1 MTLFRQLTFA
11 ITFLIVCLMGAN
23 LVVSVYNARGY
34 MFEQMQ
40 VHAQDTATSLGL
52 TISHA
57 AQDKDTAQINS
68 FVDVIFDR
76 GYYRHIF
83 YRSLTD
89 DVIVQRELPIV
100 VEGVPQWFIDWLDL
114 PEPSGRAEVV
124 SGWYR
129 LGELLIV
136 SHPGYAYQD
145 LWRIFR
151 EQLWLFFFT
160 AVLCYAL
167 TGIGLRYLLR
177 PLRKVEEQAE
187 AICRRE
193 FPVQEKLPHTPE
205 LRRMVV
211 AMNRMVQKIQS
222 MFQEQVDL
230 TETLHRQAHL
240 DAVTELSNRR
250 DFDARFEAFI
260 KSEQGGSAGMLL
272 LLQVGNM
279 VEFNDTYGRDAGDQ
293 CLRSIA
299 KVLQENTAS
308 SDGVILS
315 RRAGADFCAFIPL
328 TSEAEGREQAE
339 QIFNKLQC
347 INWFGEA
354 TELQLHM
361 GVAYD
366 GSVTLDSQLL
376 SRADLALRTA
386 QQRGPRDIEWS
397 ATESERQ
404 EGVVRN
410 AGEWRRLLQDVINT
424 RALHFFVQPVFDRD
438 GKTVNQLEVLCRIK
452 DGEQL
457 LNAGVFLPMVERFAM
472 AADIDRLVIELLAER
487 FSAAEGPQLN
497 VNLSPSS
504 IQNLEFVG
512 WLTEFLQQRP
522 VFARRLLLELPEQAL
537 AMNEVAVREFA
548 LAMESLGAG
557 LCLDHFGVAAS
568 SFHYLQSLPLQALK
582 IDRCFISGL
591 QDNADNQFFV
601 KSLLQIARSCD
612 VSLLAEG
619 IETDAEWQQV
629 LALGLDGGQ
638 GYYLGKPAESQ
649 GELV

>member
-11 ITFLIVCLMGAN
+11 ITFLIVCLMAAN

-57 AQDKDTAQINS
+57 AKEKDLAQINS
-68 FVDVIFDR
+68 FIDVIFDR

-89 DVIVQRELPIV
+89 DSIIQRELPID
-100 VEGVPQWFIDWLDL
+100 VEGVPAWFINLLDL

-124 SGWYR
+124 SGWFR

-160 AVLCYAL
+160 AVLCYAV

-177 PLRKVEEQAE
+177 PLRKVEDQAE

-193 FPVQEKLPHTPE
+193 FPIQEDLPHTPE

-211 AMNRMVQKIQS
+211 AMNRMVQKIKS
-222 MFQEQVDL
+222 MFQEQVEL
-230 TETLHRQAHL
+230 TESLHRQAHL
-240 DAVTELSNRR
+240 DSVTELSNRR
-250 DFDARFEAFI
+250 DFDARYEAFI

-279 VEFNDTYGRDAGDQ
+279 AGFNDSFGRDAGDQ

-299 KVLQENTAS
+299 KVLKQQTQAI
-308 SDGVILS
+308 DGAILS
-315 RRAGADFCAFIPL
+315 RRAGADFCAFVPL
-328 TSEAEGREQAE
+328 TDAEEGKALAE
-339 QIFNKLQC
+339 RLFQQVQS

-354 TELQLHM
+354 TDLLLHL
-361 GVAYD
+361 GVAFD
-366 GSVTLDSQLL
+366 ESVTLDSKLL
-376 SRADLALRTA
+376 SRADLALRQA
-386 QQRGPRDIEWS
+386 QQRNGRAFEWQSESNTSVS
-397 ATESERQ
+397 ASRSASEWHQ
-404 EGVVRN
+404 
-410 AGEWRRLLQDVINT
+410 LLQNAIKQ
-424 RALHFFVQPVFDRD
+424 RQLEFFVQPVFARD
-438 GKTVNQLEVLCRIK
+438 GKTITKNEVLCRLR

-487 FSAAEGPQLN
+487 FTASSGPQLN
-497 VNLSPSS
+497 INLSSSS
-504 IQNLEFVG
+504 IQRPEFVS
-512 WLTEFLQQRP
+512 WLVGFLRERP
-522 VFARRLLLELPEQAL
+522 AFAQRLLLELPEQAL
-537 AMNEVAVREFA
+537 VVNEAAVREFA
-548 LAMESLGAG
+548 LSVEPFGAG

-568 SFHYLQSLPLQALK
+568 AFHYLQSLPLQALK

-601 KSLLQIARSCD
+601 KSLRQIARSCD
-612 VSLLAEG
+612 VDLLAEG
-619 IETDAEWQQV
+619 VETEQEWQAI
-629 LALGLDGGQ
+629 LELGLDGGQ
-638 GYYLGKPAESQ
+638 GYYLGKPAASQ